1 MRMPAVL
8 TRSREALPGLTGIA
22 RVDKNPTKLLSRVG
36 PGDIVIIDTEDLD
49 RLTADAL
56 VTADVLA
63 VVNVSTSFSGRYPNS
78 GPEMLVANG
87 IVLVDEAG
95 PAVLKRI
102 KDGTR
107 VRLHE
112 GVVYAGD
119 KEVAR
124 GSERDGIYVASRLIE
139 SKSALID
146 HLEAFSG
153 NTVEFVRTESA
164 LLIDGVGIPKIKTPM
179 RGTHVVIV
187 ADGPDRESD
196 LKSLK
201 AFIREYSPILVGVGT
216 GADALVE
223 AGYRPRV
230 IVGDPDG
237 IGTEALRSGAE
248 LILPADPDGH
258 AEGLERIQD
267 LGVGAT
273 TFPAEAGPVEQA
285 LLLVDHQDPA
295 MIVLAGGT
303 RTFED
308 FLDADLREDAP
319 AAFVTRMRV
328 GPKLV
333 DAKAVATLYGS
344 RVTGV
349 LVALLIIAALIAV
362 VAGVMFS
369 AAGPVVI
376 DAARSM
382 WDSADSWVRTTVE
395 SLRGR

>member
-8 TRSREALPGLTGIA
+8 TSSREALPGLTGIA
-22 RVDKNPTKLLSRVG
+22 RLDKNPTKLLSRVG
-36 PGDIVIIDTEDLD
+36 PGDIVILDTEDLD

-56 VTADVLA
+56 VTAEVLA
-63 VVNVSTSFSGRYPNS
+63 VVNVSGSFSGRYPNS

-87 IVLVDEAG
+87 VVLIDEVG

-112 GVVYAGD
+112 SAVYVGD
-119 KEVAR
+119 KQIAR
-124 GSERDGIYVASRLIE
+124 GFERDGIYVASRLIE

-153 NTVEFVRTESA
+153 NTVDFVRAESA

-179 RGTHVVIV
+179 LGSHVVIV

-216 GADALVE
+216 GADALMD

-258 AEGLERIQD
+258 AQGLERIQD

-273 TFPAEAGPVEQA
+273 TFPTEAGPVEQA
-285 LLLVDHQDPA
+285 LLLVDHQNPA

-308 FLDADLREDAP
+308 FLDGDLREEAP

-333 DAKAVATLYGS
+333 DARAMATLYGS
-344 RVTGV
+344 RLTGI
-349 LVALLIIAALIAV
+349 LVSLLVIAGLIAL
-362 VAGVMFS
+362 VAGVMLS
-369 AAGPVVI
+369 DAGPVVI
-376 DAARSM
+376 DAARSL
-382 WDSADSWVRTTVE
+382 WDSVAVWVRDTIE